1 MGISRASLAA
11 APAIAVID
19 DAEYKVSPLRDMDL
33 GELDR
38 WVQKKILDTAELSSD
53 DKTRRLG
60 IEVAAMATWAGK
72 YGYALSLTAEG
83 VARYMLMGIKRNHP
97 HVTLDMVRGW
107 LKDEDKRKEL
117 HRAFDLANDIRE
129 PETPTDPTT
138 TAIAESTE
146 KSSTPT

>member
-1 MGISRASLAA
+1 MSISRASLVA

-53 DKTRRLG
+53 DKTRRLA

-72 YGYALSLTAEG
+72 YGYALSLTPEG
-83 VARYMLMGIKRNHP
+83 VARYMLVGIRRNHP
-97 HVTLDMVRGW
+97 HVTLEMVRGW
-107 LKDEDKRKEL
+107 LKDEGKRTEL
-117 HRAFDLANDIRE
+117 HRAFDLANDVRE
-129 PETPTDPTT
+129 PETPADPTT
-138 TAIAESTE
+138 TATAELTE